1 LLVHLLYEMVAYLQV
16 LDLRMA
22 FEVRFWVMLGICL
35 SAVGG
40 RSYSMDSMD
49 SNTFVWF
56 ETILNEAKPVERKMT
71 VALIWKI
78 ASENKRFTLKS
89 WR

>member
-1 LLVHLLYEMVAYLQV
+1 
-16 LDLRMA
+16 MA

-49 SNTFVWF
+49 SNTFGKLQVI
-56 ETILNEAKPVERKMT
+56 ILLLIFINRLKER
-71 VALIWKI
+71 L
-78 ASENKRFTLKS
+78 
-89 WR
+89 